1 MLKLQ
6 DSWIWDSWYAFDG
19 EYHHAFY
26 LRASRALGNP
36 DRRHRHP
43 FVGHAISKDLINWEV
58 CADALAISDS
68 PAFDSWTTW
77 TGSVVRNDDGKW
89 WMFYT
94 GTSREDSG
102 DEQRIGAATSD
113 DLFTWTKV
121 SSEALV
127 EADPS
132 KYEMLDYAKWHDQ
145 AWRDPWV
152 FKGDDQKW
160 HMLVTARSNH
170 GEKFSRGVAGHAVSE
185 DLLNWTVLD
194 PITESGGGFGQM
206 EVFQVEEIEGVP
218 TLIWCSGPNEL
229 TPELRARFPLG
240 GMFSVTGESKL
251 GPFSIHDVVWFPHE
265 SIYAAR
271 VVKHEGKWFM
281 LGFINEV
288 DGKFVGQICD
298 PIEVKLE
305 GKGLVPA

>member
-251 GPFSIHDVVWFPHE
+251 GPFNIHDVVWFPHE

>member
-6 DSWIWDSWYAFDG
+6 DSWIWDSWYTFDG

-43 FVGHAISKDLINWEV
+43 FIGHAISKDLKNWQV
-58 CADALAISDS
+58 CADAIAISDS

-77 TGSVVRNDDGKW
+77 TGSVIRDDSGKW

-113 DLFTWTKV
+113 DLFTWTKI
-121 SSEALV
+121 SNRAMV
-127 EADPS
+127 EADPVE
-132 KYEMLDYAKWHDQ
+132 YEMLDYNKWHDQ

-152 FKGDDQKW
+152 FKGDDAEW
-160 HMLVTARSNH
+160 HMLITARANI
-170 GEKFSRGVAGHAVSE
+170 GDKFSRGVAGHAVSE
-185 DLLNWTVLD
+185 DLLNWKVLPPLTKPD
-194 PITESGGGFGQM
+194 GGFGQM
-206 EVFQVEEIEGVP
+206 EVFQVEEIDGVA
-218 TLIWCSGPNEL
+218 TLLWCSGPNEL
-229 TPELRARFPLG
+229 TPELRAKHPYG

-251 GPFSIHDVVWFPHE
+251 GPFNIQDAVWFPHK
-265 SIYAAR
+265 SLYAAR
-271 VVKHEGKWFM
+271 VVQHEGKWFM

-288 DGKFVGQICD
+288 DGEFVGEICD
-298 PIEVKLE
+298 PIEVKIV
-305 GKGLVPA
+305 GKGLLPA